1 MKQLLLYYSLAAE
14 KISYLR
20 SPFLLADPYTLSL
33 CILDGAYLRGRVVF
47 SGCAGHET
55 SGSGGLKSNDGAS

>member
-20 SPFLLADPYTLSL
+20 SPFLLAVRLYW
-33 CILDGAYLRGRVVF
+33 
-47 SGCAGHET
+47 
-55 SGSGGLKSNDGAS
+55 GGQFAQTGWGQDAPHR